1 METPAPEFP
10 PVTPRPA
17 DAGATALAELQ
28 RQVGALRLLLNVV
41 LLILLLMSF
50 AGVTLMIKQVGKV
63 RAQVE
68 TNQAQVDK
76 LSADYENVFKPR
88 ISQFLQA
95 LVRYAQSDPNFANVL
110 RKYPIQ
116 QQQPAPAAAPV
127 PPPPAR

>member
-1 METPAPEFP
+1 METPAPEFS

-17 DAGATALAELQ
+17 DAGAALAELQ

-50 AGVTLMIKQVGKV
+50 AAVTLMIKQVGKV

-95 LVRYAQSDPNFANVL
+95 LVRYAQTDPNFANVL

-127 PPPPAR
+127 PPPAR

>member
-1 METPAPEFP
+1 METPAPQFSP
-10 PVTPRPA
+10 IAPRPA
-17 DAGATALAELQ
+17 EADGATIAELQ
-28 RQVGALRLLLNVV
+28 RQVGALRLLLNMV

-50 AGVTLMIKQVGKV
+50 VAVTLMIKQVGKV

-68 TNQAQVDK
+68 ANQAQVDK

-95 LVRYAQSDPNFANVL
+95 LVRYTQTDPNFANVL

-116 QQQPAPAAAPV
+116 QQQPAPTASPV
-127 PPPPAR
+127 PPPAK